1 MFLMALAF
9 MCFDPLGDPDR
20 CYALGSVLARLDAA
34 CQDAERRPDVCDWP
48 GLGRLV
54 CDAISLMSA
63 AGDEL

>member
-1 MFLMALAF
+1 
-9 MCFDPLGDPDR
+9 
-20 CYALGSVLARLDAA
+20 
-34 CQDAERRPDVCDWP
+34 VCDWP